1 MSVQD
6 SSTSAPAAAVAPSES
21 SSRFDPANIARQFG
35 IYVVLVV
42 MVIVAT
48 IVYPGFLAWGNI
60 KLVLSQNAP
69 LGIVAVGMTLVII
82 GGGFDISVG
91 AIFAV
96 AGTTAAM
103 VAGSQDVVVA
113 FVVGTLT
120 GVACGLI
127 NAIVITR
134 FKVNP
139 FIATLGS
146 ASLFSGTILLISN
159 NKPHFVDKPGFQWLG
174 THRIADIPVS
184 VPMMIAIFIVGWVI
198 LNRSV
203 FGRRVQAVG
212 GSAEAARLAGVRTG
226 LVQGGTYVIVG
237 VLAAF
242 AGVISVSQLGVGQGT
257 AGGSLALESISVV
270 IIGGAALT
278 GGEGSV
284 ARTAVGVAILATLNN
299 IFFSLA
305 VNNSW
310 QLVSQGAI
318 VIGAVALDQWLHRRS
333 T

>member
-1 MSVQD
+1 MTVQG
-6 SSTSAPAAAVAPSES
+6 SSTSAPASAPSES
-21 SSRFDPANIARQFG
+21 GPKFDPIKIAQQFG
-35 IYVVLVV
+35 LYVVLVV

-48 IVYPGFLAWGNI
+48 IVYPGFLDWGNI

-96 AGTTAAM
+96 GGTTAAM
-103 VAGSQDVVVA
+103 VAGSHGVVEA
-113 FVVGTLT
+113 FIAGTLT
-120 GVACGLI
+120 GLVCGLV

-159 NKPHFVDKPGFQWLG
+159 SSPHYVEKAGFTWLG
-174 THRIADIPVS
+174 QHKVAGIQVS
-184 VPMMIAIFIVGWVI
+184 MLVMIAFFIIGWII

-212 GSAEAARLAGVRTG
+212 GNAEAARLAGVRTD
-226 LVQGGTYVIVG
+226 LVQGGTYVITG
-237 VLAAF
+237 LLAAF

-257 AGGSLALESISVV
+257 AGSPIALESIAVV

-278 GGEGSV
+278 GGEGSM
-284 ARTAVGVAILATLNN
+284 ARTAVGLAILATLDN

-305 VNNSW
+305 VDNNW
-310 QLVSQGAI
+310 QLLSQGAI
-318 VIGAVALDQWLHRRS
+318 VIGAVALDQWLRRRS
-333 T
+333 A